1 MIDPYKKFEKWF
13 ELVKKK
19 KLQDPTAF
27 ALGTSDRENQSYIRM
42 VLLKKVDKDGFT
54 FFTNLES
61 QKGKQFKENK
71 KLSMCFY
78 WESINRQIR
87 IFGNGN
93 IISDEDSDD
102 YFNSRPRG
110 SQIGAWASKQ
120 SSEIKT
126 RSFFLEKVKYFKKKF
141 LNQSVPRPKYW
152 VGIKIRPKEF
162 EFWKQG
168 KFRMH
173 ERELYY
179 MKYKKWKSKLLSP

>member
-71 KLSMCFY
+71 
-78 WESINRQIR
+78 I
-87 IFGNGN
+87 
-93 IISDEDSDD
+93 
-102 YFNSRPRG
+102 
-110 SQIGAWASKQ
+110 
-120 SSEIKT
+120 
-126 RSFFLEKVKYFKKKF
+126 
-141 LNQSVPRPKYW
+141 
-152 VGIKIRPKEF
+152 
-162 EFWKQG
+162 
-168 KFRMH
+168 
-173 ERELYY
+173 
-179 MKYKKWKSKLLSP
+179 